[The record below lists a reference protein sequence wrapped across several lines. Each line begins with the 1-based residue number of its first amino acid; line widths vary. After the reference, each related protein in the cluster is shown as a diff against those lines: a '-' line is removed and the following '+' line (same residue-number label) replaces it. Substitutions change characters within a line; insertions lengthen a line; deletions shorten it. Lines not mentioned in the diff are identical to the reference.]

1 VHGGV
6 IGALAAHAAGARP
19 RSFDGADNCSMH
31 TLVLLGTTFQLR
43 RFNDTTHLDG

>member
-1 VHGGV
+1 
-6 IGALAAHAAGARP
+6 LAAHAAGARP